1 VHWEV
6 LVALMFIAVV
16 LYFPGGMAH
25 LLLNAYQFI
34 KRRSGTHVPVY
45 AVAPKIPGLR
55 APPLQ
60 SCGGD
65 SGPVHLRFENVS
77 VQRNE
82 VSILNGLSL
91 AVEHAGVY
99 CLIGPNGAGKTSS
112 FNVLTG
118 RLARTSGDIFLDS
131 QRVTGHRADVMAR
144 AGVGRKF
151 QIPSVFNGLS
161 VTDNLRIALWSNR
174 AQARQLLE
182 STTRQWR
189 TDMLDFLENTFTFLA
204 DQADKPA
211 GELSQG
217 QRQMLE
223 LSMTLLA
230 EPRLLLLD
238 EPCAGLSTAETQQQI
253 EVIVQAVSRLGS
265 TALVIEHD
273 MAAVQ
278 RLSNEVFVLHQ
289 GQLLANGTLKQM
301 QESPLVQAVYAGG
314 QK

>member
-1 VHWEV
+1 
-6 LVALMFIAVV
+6 
-16 LYFPGGMAH
+16 
-25 LLLNAYQFI
+25 
-34 KRRSGTHVPVY
+34 
-45 AVAPKIPGLR
+45 
-55 APPLQ
+55 
-60 SCGGD
+60 
-65 SGPVHLRFENVS
+65 
-77 VQRNE
+77 
-82 VSILNGLSL
+82 
-91 AVEHAGVY
+91 
-99 CLIGPNGAGKTSS
+99 
-112 FNVLTG
+112 
-118 RLARTSGDIFLDS
+118 
-131 QRVTGHRADVMAR
+131 
-144 AGVGRKF
+144 
-151 QIPSVFNGLS
+151 VFNGLS

-301 QESPLVQAVYAGG
+301 QDSPLVQAVYAGG